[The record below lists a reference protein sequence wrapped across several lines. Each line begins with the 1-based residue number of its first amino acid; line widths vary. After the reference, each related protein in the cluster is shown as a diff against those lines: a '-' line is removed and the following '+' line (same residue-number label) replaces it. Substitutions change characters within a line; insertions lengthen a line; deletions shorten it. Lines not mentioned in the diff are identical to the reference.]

1 MKKLPVFF
9 CQLESGREPV
19 REFLLELG
27 KPDSTTIG
35 NDIKTVEMGW
45 PIGMPLCRSLGEG
58 LWEVRSDISQGRIAR
73 IIFCVH
79 NDKMCLLHGVV
90 KKTQQT
96 PKQALDLAKQ
106 RMTGLK
112 R

>member
-1 MKKLPVFF
+1 MKKLPVYF

-19 REFLLELG
+19 REFLLQLG
-27 KPDSTTIG
+27 KPDSTIIG

-45 PIGMPLCRSLGEG
+45 PVGMPVCRPLGDG

-79 NDKMCLLHGVV
+79 NGKMCLLHGFV
-90 KKTQQT
+90 KKTPQT
-96 PKQALDLAKQ
+96 PKQELDLAKK
-106 RMTGLK
+106 RMTELT